1 MMGHASCGC
10 GTFTLGMMAGLA
22 AGTVLGMAVAPSR
35 RQIRRT
41 AHMAAKRVNQAVDRL
56 ADAMDM

>member
-1 MMGHASCGC
+1 MM
-10 GTFTLGMMAGLA
+10 TGLA
-22 AGTVLGMAVAPSR
+22 AGTVLGMAMAPSR
-35 RQIRRT
+35 RQLRRT